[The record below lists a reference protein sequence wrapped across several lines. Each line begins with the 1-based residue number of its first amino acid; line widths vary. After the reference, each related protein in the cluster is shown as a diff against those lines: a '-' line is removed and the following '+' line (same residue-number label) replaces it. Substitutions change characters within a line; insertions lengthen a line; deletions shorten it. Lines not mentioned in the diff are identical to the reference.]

1 MASIYSFIFFLQMD
15 IEATKTAAT
24 QLLDNYYQIHTS
36 DLPTQRT
43 KSQWQAENKR
53 GFFLGIIQEGEDSHI
68 IQLHHLLAT
77 NQFTQQQEFSTTSQL
92 ADPQHPRTFI
102 DDMFARY
109 IIPFH
114 KDYSDS
120 SSCHTPLS
128 SNPPSRSNSA
138 EDLDYVPEERE
149 LTHKDLKK
157 AVEKR
162 DGVCLFCW
170 DKRQCHGAHI
180 IAQKNIPVAYDE
192 PSLLARA
199 GLTQK
204 HQVQNGLL
212 LCIKCHSNFDKLK
225 RYVDVVDDKLVVK
238 VVNHSVLGN
247 DDKHREWQRDVRN
260 LRGMRRLN
268 EEDWT
273 DIDNRQA
280 VEPNG
285 EMALYFVLN
294 NPTKLPNRQALE
306 FHKAACLI
314 WRMAGGAES
323 EDEHCPDDDD
333 DYVPVDYRSKSI
345 EKWMDSSATLV
356 IESTQ

>member
-1 MASIYSFIFFLQMD
+1 MD

-24 QLLDNYYQIHTS
+24 QLLDSYYQIHTS

-43 KSQWQAENKR
+43 KSHWQAENKR

-68 IQLHHLLAT
+68 IRLHHLLAT

-102 DDMFARY
+102 DDMFAHY
-109 IIPFH
+109 ILPFH
-114 KDYSDS
+114 KDYSDTS
-120 SSCHTPLS
+120 TCHTPLS

-162 DGVCLFCW
+162 DAVCLFCW
-170 DKRQCHGAHI
+170 DKLQCHGAHI
-180 IAQKNIPVAYDE
+180 IAQKNIPVAYGE
-192 PSLLARA
+192 PSVLARA

-204 HQVQNGLL
+204 HQVQNGML
-212 LCIKCHSNFDKLK
+212 LCIKCHGEFDQLK

-238 VVNHSVLGN
+238 VVNYSVLGN
-247 DDKHREWQRDVRN
+247 DEKHEEWDETV
-260 LRGMRRLN
+260 RRLKGERFN
-268 EEDWT
+268 SQRRWT
-273 DIDNRQA
+273 DRQA

-294 NPTKLPNRQALE
+294 NATRLPNRNALE

-323 EDEHCPDDDD
+323 EDEQCPDDDD

-345 EKWMDSSATLV
+345 EKWVDSSATLV

>member
-1 MASIYSFIFFLQMD
+1 M
-15 IEATKTAAT
+15 
-24 QLLDNYYQIHTS
+24 
-36 DLPTQRT
+36 
-43 KSQWQAENKR
+43 
-53 GFFLGIIQEGEDSHI
+53 GIIQEGEDSHI

-102 DDMFARY
+102 DDMFAHY
-109 IIPFH
+109 ILPFH
-114 KDYSDS
+114 KDYSGTS
-120 SSCHTPLS
+120 TCHTPLS

-149 LTHKDLKK
+149 LTHKELKK

-162 DGVCLFCW
+162 DSVCLFCW
-170 DKRQCHGAHI
+170 NRKPLKGCHI
-180 IAQKNIPVAYDE
+180 IAQKKIPMAYDE
-192 PSLLARA
+192 PSLLLRA

-212 LCIKCHSNFDKLK
+212 LCGNCHDEFDQLQ
-225 RYVDVVDDKLVVK
+225 RYVDEVEDKLVVK
-238 VVNHSVLGN
+238 VVNYSVLGN
-247 DDKHREWQRDVRN
+247 DEKHREWQRA
-260 LRGMRRLN
+260 LRDMRIARSGR

-294 NPTKLPNRQALE
+294 NATRLPNRDALE

-333 DYVPVDYRSKSI
+333 DYRYYVPVDYRSKSI